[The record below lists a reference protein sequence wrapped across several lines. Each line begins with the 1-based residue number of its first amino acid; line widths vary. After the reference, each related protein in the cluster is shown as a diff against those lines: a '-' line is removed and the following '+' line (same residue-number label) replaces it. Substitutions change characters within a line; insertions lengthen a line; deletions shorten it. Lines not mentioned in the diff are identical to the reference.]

1 MTCAVEFTDTAEDDL
16 SRLDTRVAQ
25 RVLDR
30 LRWMAD
36 NAESVRHRALTG
48 PLQGVFSLRIGDY
61 RALYTY
67 ERATQR
73 VVVHVVRH
81 RSQVYRPR

>member
-1 MTCAVEFTDTAEDDL
+1 MTYAVEFTDTAQDDL
-16 SRLDTRVAQ
+16 SRLDKTVAQ

-48 PLQGVFSLRIGDY
+48 PLQRVFSLRIGDY
-61 RALYTY
+61 RALYT
-67 ERATQR
+67 
-73 VVVHVVRH
+73 
-81 RSQVYRPR
+81 